1 MLKLKD
7 YQEWALDALREYF
20 QECSRIGNAQEAFVS
35 ITGKTLG
42 VNIPYNEV
50 EELPGLPYV
59 CLRIPTGGGKTVVA
73 CHSIGTAAKEL
84 VHTEC
89 PLVLWIVPSN
99 AILEQT
105 VQALRNPKHP
115 YRQAVESAGGTVNIL
130 NIEAALYVNRAQL
143 DGETNIIITT
153 MQAFRVKDTVGRRVY
168 RNSGN
173 LMDHFNNLS
182 PHVADNLE
190 KGEEGN
196 ILYSLANVLKMRR
209 PVVIV
214 DEAHNARK
222 ELSFITLARFAPS
235 CIIEFTATPARK
247 EHPSNVLY
255 SASAADLKSA
265 RMIKMPIHLT
275 TRPNWKE
282 LLADAVHCRN
292 GLEQKANLEQQ
303 QTGEYIRPVMLIQAQ
318 PKRKGQETLTVD
330 VVKNCLLHDHN
341 IPEEQIA
348 LATGAAKELE
358 GIDMAASD
366 VPIRYVITVQAL
378 REGWDCPSAYVLCSL
393 AASRSVTAVEQIL
406 GRVMR
411 LPGAVWKN
419 NEELNR
425 AYAFAASENF
435 SEVAN
440 NLTDALVQSG
450 FERQEVRDLIIP
462 GKKEQP
468 ELPFDQGKDTPF
480 MGVATVTMEE
490 KPAFK
495 KLPASTRKKINFDA
509 KKKKLSFS
517 GTMTEEEREEIKKV
531 CSTDAGRAE
540 IDRVFSIS
548 TGKTPEEEKRTPSE
562 QGIPFTVPLLS
573 VRQGNLFEA
582 FEETH
587 FLDRPWE
594 LAKCDALLTG
604 EEYSAVRTEG
614 KTGEIDITDKGT
626 IAAKFISGVHKRQLE
641 LFAGNENWTVAALA
655 HWLDRNIPHP
665 DIDPDET
672 GIFLTN
678 LVLALMKQRDMS
690 LDQLVLDKYRL
701 RKVAERKINQHR
713 QAARNT
719 AYQALLFGQK
729 AQVKV
734 SPDICFSFAE
744 DPRHYAYSGVYKG
757 RYEFRKHYYPEIG
770 DLEGKGE
777 EFECAQFIDGLDEID
792 FWVRN
797 PARRPGRSFWF
808 QTSTDKFYPDFVCK
822 LKDGRTMVVE
832 YKGGHLLNQD
842 TKEKQALG
850 ELWAAR
856 SDGRCLFVMPTNK
869 DYAAVQRVIFAS
881 AGSC

>member
-20 QECSRIGNAQEAFVS
+20 QECSRTENTDTSFYTVTHNTFGQ
-35 ITGKTLG
+35 G
-42 VNIPYNEV
+42 IPYNPV

-59 CLRIPTGGGKTVVA
+59 CLRIPTGGGKTIVA

-105 VQALRNPKHP
+105 VQALRNRKHP
-115 YRQAVESAGGTVNIL
+115 YRQAVESAGGTVNVL
-130 NIEAALYVNRAQL
+130 DIEAALYVNRAEL
-143 DGETNIIITT
+143 DGETTIIITT
-153 MQAFRVKDTVGRRVY
+153 MQAFRVEDTVGRRVY
-168 RNSGN
+168 RNSGS
-173 LMDHFNNLS
+173 LMDHFNNLP
-182 PHVADNLE
+182 PHVADSLE
-190 KGEEGN
+190 KGEGGN
-196 ILYSLANVLKMRR
+196 IIHSLANVLKLRR

-214 DEAHNARK
+214 DEAHNARTS
-222 ELSFITLARFAPS
+222 LSFATLARFAPS
-235 CIIEFTATPARK
+235 CIIEYSATPARK

-275 TRPNWKE
+275 TRPDWKE

-292 GLEQKANLEQQ
+292 GLEQKANLERQK
-303 QTGEYIRPVMLIQAQ
+303 TGEYIRPLMLIQAQ

-330 VVKNCLLHDHN
+330 VVKSCLLLDHN

-348 LATGAAKELE
+348 LATGTAKELE
-358 GIDMAASD
+358 GIDIAEPD

-378 REGWDCPSAYVLCSL
+378 REGWDCPFAYVLCSL

-411 LPGAVWKN
+411 LPGAAWKN
-419 NEELNR
+419 HDELNR

-440 NLTDALVQSG
+440 SLTDALVQNG
-450 FERQEVRDLIIP
+450 FERQEARDLIVP
-462 GKKEQP
+462 GKREQP
-468 ELPFDQGKDTPF
+468 ELPFDQGKDVPF
-480 MGVATVTMEE
+480 MGVVTVTMEE
-490 KPAFK
+490 EPEFE
-495 KLPASTRKKINFDA
+495 KLPESTRRKIVFDT

-517 GTMTEEEREEIKKV
+517 GVMTEEEREDIRKICV
-531 CSTDAGRAE
+531 TDAGRAE
-540 IDRVFSIS
+540 IDRAFSIS
-548 TGKTPEEEKRTPSE
+548 TGSNPEEEKQTPSE
-562 QGIPFTVPLLS
+562 LGIPFAVPLLA
-573 VRQGNLFEA
+573 VKQGNLFEA

-594 LAKCDALLTG
+594 LAKCDALLTD
-604 EEYSAVRTEG
+604 EEFSAVRTEA
-614 KTGEIDITDKGT
+614 KTGEIDITDKGKV
-626 IAAKFISGVHKRQLE
+626 AAKFISGVHERQLE
-641 LFAGNENWTVAALA
+641 LFSSYENWTVAALA

-665 DIDPDET
+665 DIDPEES

-678 LVLALMKQRDMS
+678 LVLSLIEQRDIS
-690 LDQLVLDKYRL
+690 LDHLVLDKYRL
-701 RKVAERKINQHR
+701 RKAAERKINWHR
-713 QAARNT
+713 QEARNS
-719 AYQALLFGQK
+719 AYQALLFGQT

-734 SPDICFSFAE
+734 SPDICFSFAD
-744 DPRHYAYSGVYKG
+744 DPRLYAYSDTYRG
-757 RYEFRKHYYPEIG
+757 RYAFGKHYYPEIG

-797 PARRPGRSFWF
+797 PVRRPGRSFWL

-822 LKDGRTMVVE
+822 LKDGRTAVVE
-832 YKGGHLLNQD
+832 YKGGHLLNEE

-856 SDGRCLFVMPTNK
+856 SDGSCLFVMPTNK
-869 DYAAVQRVIFAS
+869 DYSAVQRAVS
-881 AGSC
+881 VPL